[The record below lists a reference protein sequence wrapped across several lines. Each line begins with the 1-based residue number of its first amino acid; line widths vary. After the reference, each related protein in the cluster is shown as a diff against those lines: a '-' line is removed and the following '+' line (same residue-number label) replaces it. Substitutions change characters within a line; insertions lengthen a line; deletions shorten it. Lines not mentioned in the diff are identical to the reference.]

1 MGRVYDGYRHGKH
14 RNEESKGAKVH
25 RCYTI
30 GLKRGPIYR
39 VLNSCSFM
47 FSSFRYV
54 STLDDN
60 FDVVFINQLLPVMM
74 ANLVQLNTKKYGKKI
89 ILHCLDLWLESLTLD
104 EIRCESMIYK
114 YYKRVSQKICK
125 VFRLICWKIQSST

>member
-1 MGRVYDGYRHGKH
+1 MGRVYDGYRHGRH
-14 RNEESKGAKVH
+14 RNEESKDAKVH

-39 VLNSCSFM
+39 FLNSCSFM

-74 ANLVQLNTKKYGKKI
+74 ANARIKYKKYGKKI
-89 ILHCLDLWLESLTLD
+89 ILRCLDLWLESLTLD

-114 YYKRVSQKICK
+114 YYKSSPKICK